1 MEKQR
6 WEKSEKRREEKKR
19 EDQKKE
25 DAGAWKVRKV
35 AKHCVFPMFCGSGG
49 SKSRLAKAADA
60 EPCGQMRDEKLH
72 AVVARSTF
80 PSQNAKGTSTSEHFW
95 KLRCRKSA
103 HRSAWMYKTPQ
114 CWNAFGSWA
123 VKKAHAE
130 VKMYKTHQ
138 VRNTFLKLG
147 CGFVWQAQGIV
158 HLVKCEWDVGF
169 SSSCNNDGRHATFQE
184 DLQRCISRGRRRTRD
199 MFIRDVSRSGR
210 WFPERGCIL
219 VHHTVRF
226 AKMVLRDRCSIS
238 YDLASFFRGRGSTV
252 DRWSGKIAKRSGT
265 RPSSLHSAN

>member
-35 AKHCVFPMFCGSGG
+35 AKHYVFPMFCGSGG
-49 SKSRLAKAADA
+49 SKSRLAKAAGA
-60 EPCGQMRDEKLH
+60 EPCGQMRDDKLH

-95 KLRCRKSA
+95 KLRCQKSA
-103 HRSAWMYKTPQ
+103 RWSQNVQNTP
-114 CWNAFGSWA
+114 SSE
-123 VKKAHAE
+123 H
-130 VKMYKTHQ
+130 
-138 VRNTFLKLG
+138 FLKLG

-158 HLVKCEWDVGF
+158 HLVKCESDVGF

-199 MFIRDVSRSGR
+199 VFIRDVSRSGR

-219 VHHTVRF
+219 VHHIVRF

-252 DRWSGKIAKRSGT
+252 DR
-265 RPSSLHSAN
+265 